1 MSKSNKSKT
10 NLPSDASLLT
20 TKKPKTVKEY
30 IHFLTHNKYS
40 YLSFC
45 FIIPLLLMRIIYMC
59 VGNLPGLD
67 GSVLVLDLNGQYVYF
82 YEALRDFLHGDGSL
96 LYSFSRALGG
106 EFLGIYA
113 YYVASPLALIVGLFP
128 EGKILEALLLIFV
141 LKTGFCGLTF
151 GYYLHKTNRR
161 INRYTSIMFS
171 TMYALCSYAIV
182 QSHNSMWI
190 DALIWLPIITLS
202 LEDLIKKGSYKLYV
216 ISLAVMLSSHYY
228 IGYMVCIYIA
238 IYFFYYY
245 IANRPSIENS
255 GISHFIKSLAKIVF
269 SSILGI
275 GIAAFVLIGAYTS
288 LRFGKSSFSTPDWDL
303 EFRYGI
309 ADLMAK
315 FLPGAYDTVRPEGL
329 PFVYCGT
336 LTLILLPFYYFAK
349 KISTREKICSTLLVA
364 IFIISFMFNP
374 LDIIWH
380 GFQVPNWLNYRYS
393 FILCFILLV
402 MAYKAFKEINKHT
415 PMIAFITGG
424 ALIGLTIFL
433 YNMEFENFVL
443 GEKGKYTENH
453 LDTYRTLLFTIVA
466 VIAICIALF
475 FLKRASTLKSRRRA
489 TKALLTIVCIEMLLN
504 GIVNI
509 TALHFDVTYS
519 SNSSYNGFFD
529 KISPVIEEIQA
540 NDDSF
545 YRMEK
550 THHRKTNDAMTLD
563 MNGLSC
569 STSTLNKETVKF
581 LANMGYASKSHWSKY
596 LGGNPVSDS
605 ILGVKY
611 VVFQKDQPS
620 NYSTYR
626 ENQALNSLMSK
637 YYTVVA
643 EDESYIGYENP
654 YALSLAYQVSD
665 SIKALIFNT
674 VDNNGNLTSAEPSPF
689 ERINDI
695 ASAMYGSEIQVF
707 VPVNIANTKQTN
719 VRKSAITG
727 HTKYEKIDS
736 NQTASVTF
744 EIKAPNNNYLYF
756 YAPTNYSREADFYVN
771 SKKYGDIMAKESN
784 RIKAM
789 GAFQKGSTVTVK
801 LNLKSTTLY
810 LRSDEYYFYYLDMNE
825 LQKLTDKLSQNEFI
839 IEKFSDTRLSGK
851 ITTDDSSSSIFTSI
865 PYDEGWKVYVDGKKT
880 EIYKNADALIGFDI
894 NESGTHTLKLVYRPI
909 ALTLGL
915 PLSIFS
921 IALFA
926 VIWYY
931 EAKYNEKK
939 QKELEEKRKNKKKKK
954 KKKK

>member
-1 MSKSNKSKT
+1 MNKKIKKAVKKT
-10 NLPSDASLLT
+10 DQTAPLTKNKTKNL
-20 TKKPKTVKEY
+20 KEI

-40 YLSFC
+40 YLSLC
-45 FIIPLLLMRIIYMC
+45 FIIPLLIMRIIYMC
-59 VGNLPGLD
+59 VGILPGLD

-128 EGKILEALLLIFV
+128 EGKILEALLFIFV

-151 GYYLHKTNRR
+151 GYYLHKTTRHV
-161 INRYTSIMFS
+161 NRYVSIMFS
-171 TMYALCSYAIV
+171 TMYALCSYAVV

-190 DALIWLPIITLS
+190 DALIWLPIITLAI
-202 LEDLIKKGSYKLYV
+202 EGLIKNGSYKLYV
-216 ISLAVMLSSHYY
+216 ISLAIMLSSHYY

-245 IANRPSIENS
+245 IANKPNIENS
-255 GISHFIKSLAKIVF
+255 GAVHFIRSLTKIIF
-269 SSILGI
+269 TSLLAI

-288 LRFGKSSFSTPDWDL
+288 LQFGKNTFSTPKWDL

-315 FLPGAYDTVRPEGL
+315 FLPGAYDTVEPEGL

-336 LTLILLPFYYFAK
+336 LTLILIPFYYCAK
-349 KISTREKICSTLLVA
+349 KISIREKICSTVLVG

-380 GFQVPNWLNYRYS
+380 GFQAPNWLNYRYS

-402 MAYKAFKEINKHT
+402 MAYKAFLEINKHSSV
-415 PMIAFITGG
+415 IAFASGG
-424 ALIGLTIFL
+424 MLIAVTVLL
-433 YNMEFENFVL
+433 YNMEFENFIL
-443 GEKGKYTENH
+443 GEEGKYVEKH
-453 LDTYRTLLFTIVA
+453 LDTYRTLLFTILM
-466 VIAICIALF
+466 VIALCIVIF
-475 FLKRASTLKSRRRA
+475 FLRKASNIKSRRRA

-504 GIVNI
+504 GIINI
-509 TALHFDVTYS
+509 TALNFDVTYS
-519 SNSSYNGFFD
+519 SYSSYNGFFD
-529 KISPVIEEIQA
+529 KISPVVNEIKE
-540 NDDSF
+540 NDSSF

-550 THHRKTNDAMTLD
+550 THHRKTNDVMTLE

-665 SIKALIFNT
+665 DIKDLIFNT
-674 VDNNGNLTSAEPSPF
+674 VDEDGDLISVELSPF

-695 ASAMYGSEIQVF
+695 ASALYGSEIKLF
-707 VPVNIANTKQTN
+707 VPVEITETTHSNL
-719 VRKSAITG
+719 RKSAIAG
-727 HTKYEKIDS
+727 HTKYEKIQES
-736 NQTASVTF
+736 SSASVTF
-744 EIKAPNNNYLYF
+744 KLTAPNDNYLYF
-756 YAPTNYSREADFYVN
+756 YAPTKYSREADFYVN
-771 SKKYGDIMAKESN
+771 SKKYGNIMAKESN

-789 GAFQKGSTVTVK
+789 GSFEKGDTVTVK
-801 LNLKSTTLY
+801 LTLSSKNLY
-810 LRSDEYYFYYLDMNE
+810 LKSDEYYFYYLDMTMVE
-825 LQKLTDKLSQNEFI
+825 KLTDKLSRNEFN
-839 IEKFSDTRLSGK
+839 IEKFSDTKLSGT
-851 ITTDDSSSSIFTSI
+851 ITTDSYSSSIFTSI
-865 PYDEGWKVYVDGKKT
+865 PYDEGWRVYVDGKRT

-894 NESGTHTLKLVYRPI
+894 SDPGAHTLKLVYRPI

-915 PLSIFS
+915 PISICS
-921 IALFA
+921 VILFA
-926 VIWYY
+926 VIWRL
-931 EAKYNEKK
+931 EAKYIEKK
-939 QKELEEKRKNKKKKK
+939 QKELEEKKKLKKKNKKKKK
-954 KKKK
+954 

>member
-1 MSKSNKSKT
+1 MSNKNNKPLNNELEIKKKRPKSFKE
-10 NLPSDASLLT
+10 LT
-20 TKKPKTVKEY
+20 Y
-30 IHFLTHNKYS
+30 FLTHNKYS
-40 YLSFC
+40 YLSLC

-82 YEALRDFLHGDGSL
+82 YEALRDFLHGDASL

-128 EGKILEALLLIFV
+128 EGRILEALLLIFV

-151 GYYLHKTNRR
+151 GYYLHKTSRHV
-161 INRYTSIMFS
+161 NRYVSIMFS
-171 TMYALCSYAIV
+171 TMYALCSYAVV

-190 DALIWLPIITLS
+190 DALIWLPIITLAI
-202 LEDLIKKGSYKLYV
+202 ENLIKNGSYKLYV
-216 ISLAVMLSSHYY
+216 ISLAIMLSSHYY

-238 IYFFYYY
+238 VYFFYYY
-245 IANRPSIENS
+245 LANKPNIENS
-255 GISHFIKSLAKIVF
+255 GANHFIRSLTKIIF
-269 SSILGI
+269 TSILAI

-288 LRFGKSSFSTPDWDL
+288 LQFGKNTFSTPKWDL

-315 FLPGAYDTVRPEGL
+315 FLPGAYDTVRPAGL

-336 LTLILLPFYYFAK
+336 LTLILIPFYYCAK
-349 KISTREKICSTLLVA
+349 KISIREKICSTLLIGV
-364 IFIISFMFNP
+364 FIISFMFNP

-380 GFQVPNWLNYRYS
+380 GFQAPNWLNYRYS

-402 MAYKAFKEINKHT
+402 MAYRAFLEINKHSSI
-415 PMIAFITGG
+415 IAFVTGG
-424 ALIGLTIFL
+424 ALIGITALL

-443 GEKGKYTENH
+443 GEKGKYVEKH
-453 LDTYRTLLFTIVA
+453 LDTYRTLLFTIIT
-466 VIAICIALF
+466 VIALCIAIF
-475 FLKRASTLKSRRRA
+475 FLRKASNIRSRRRA
-489 TKALLTIVCIEMLLN
+489 TKAILTVVCIEMLLN

-509 TALHFDVTYS
+509 TALNFDVTYS
-519 SNSSYNGFFD
+519 SYSSYNDFFD
-529 KISPVIEEIQA
+529 KISPVVEEIKEK
-540 NDDSF
+540 DDSF

-550 THHRKTNDAMTLD
+550 THHRKTNDIMTLE

-596 LGGNPVSDS
+596 LGGNPANDS

-611 VVFQKDQPS
+611 VIFQKDQPS

-626 ENQALNSLMSK
+626 ENQALNSLMSN

-643 EDESYIGYENP
+643 ENESYIGYENP

-665 SIKALIFNT
+665 DIKKLIFNT
-674 VDNNGNLTSAEPSPF
+674 IDEDGDLNSVELSPF
-689 ERINDI
+689 ERINDL
-695 ASAMYGSEIQVF
+695 ASAMYGSEIQLF
-707 VPVNIANTKQTN
+707 VPVDITETTHSNA
-719 VRKSAITG
+719 RKSAIAG
-727 HTKYEKIDS
+727 HTKYEKVDENS
-736 NQTASVTF
+736 SASITF
-744 EIKAPNNNYLYF
+744 KLNAPNNNYLYF
-756 YAPTNYSREADFYVN
+756 YAPTQYSREADFYVN

-789 GAFQKGSTVTVK
+789 GAFKKGSEVSVK
-801 LNLKSTTLY
+801 LTLKSKNLY
-810 LRSDEYYFYYLDMNE
+810 LKSDEYYFYYLDLTSLE
-825 LQKLTDKLSQNEFI
+825 KLTDKLSENEFI
-839 IEKFSDTRLSGK
+839 IEKFSDTKLLGN
-851 ITTDDSSSSIFTSI
+851 ITTASYSSSIFTSI
-865 PYDEGWKVYVDGKKT
+865 PYDEGWRVYVDGKRT

-894 NESGTHTLKLVYRPI
+894 SNPGSHSLKLVYRPT
-909 ALTLGL
+909 ALTRGL
-915 PLSIFS
+915 PISICS
-921 IALFA
+921 IILFA
-926 VIWYY
+926 AIWYL
-931 EAKYNEKK
+931 EAKNIEKK
-939 QKELEEKRKNKKKKK
+939 QKELEEKRKAKRKNKKKKK
-954 KKKK
+954 K

>member
-1 MSKSNKSKT
+1 MSKKITNRS
-10 NLPSDASLLT
+10 NLPNEASLFT
-20 TKKPKTVKEY
+20 DKKPKTLKEY
-30 IHFLTHNKYS
+30 IHLLTHNKYS
-40 YLSFC
+40 YLLLC
-45 FIIPLLLMRIIYMC
+45 FIIPLLLMRIVYMC

-141 LKTGFCGLTF
+141 LKTGFCGFTF
-151 GYYLHKTNRR
+151 GYYLHKTNRHV
-161 INRYTSIMFS
+161 NRYASIMFS

-182 QSHNSMWI
+182 HSHNSMWI

-202 LEDLIKKGSYKLYV
+202 IEDLIKKGSYKLYV
-216 ISLAVMLSSHYY
+216 ISLAIMLSSHYY

-245 IANRPSIENS
+245 IANKASIEKY
-255 GISHFIKSLAKIVF
+255 GIDHFLHSTIKIIF
-269 SSILGI
+269 SSLLAI

-288 LRFGKSSFSTPDWDL
+288 LMFGKSTFSTPDWSS
-303 EFRYGI
+303 EFRFGI

-329 PFVYCGT
+329 PVVYCGT
-336 LTLILLPFYYFAK
+336 LTLILLPFYYCAR
-349 KISTREKICSTLLVA
+349 KISVREKICSTLLLA

-380 GFQVPNWLNYRYS
+380 GFQSPNWLNYRYS
-393 FILCFILLV
+393 FIFCFILLV

-415 PMIAFITGG
+415 PLIAFITGG
-424 ALIGLTIFL
+424 ALIGLTVYL

-453 LDTYRTLLFTIVA
+453 LDTYRTLLFTIVI
-466 VIAICIALF
+466 VIAICVALF
-475 FLKRASTLKSRRRA
+475 FIKKASTIKSRRIA
-489 TKALLTIVCIEMLLN
+489 TKALLTIVCVEMLLN

-529 KISPVIEEIQA
+529 KVSPVVEEIQA

-550 THHRKTNDAMTLD
+550 THHRKTNDAMVLD

-626 ENQALNSLMSK
+626 ENQALNSLMSN

-665 SIKALIFNT
+665 DIKELIFNT
-674 VDNNGNLTSAEPSPF
+674 VDDKGNLNSVEASPF

-695 ASAMYGSEIQVF
+695 ASALYGSELQLF
-707 VPVNIANTKQTN
+707 VPVEVESSTHSNT
-719 VRKSAITG
+719 RKTAITG
-727 HTKYEKIDS
+727 HTKYEKINS
-736 NQTASVTF
+736 NETASVTF
-744 EIKAPNNNYLYF
+744 KIKAPNNNYLYF
-756 YAPTNYSREADFYVN
+756 YAPTSYSREADFYVN

-810 LRSDEYYFYYLDMNE
+810 FRNDEYYFYYLDMSALE
-825 LQKLTDKLSQNEFI
+825 KLTNKLSQNEFN
-839 IEKFSDTRLSGK
+839 IEKFSDTKLSGN
-851 ITTDDSSSSIFTSI
+851 ITTDSYSSSIFTSI
-865 PYDEGWKVYVDGKKT
+865 PYDEGWQVYVDGKKT
-880 EIYKNADALIGFDI
+880 EIYKNVDALIGFDI
-894 NESGTHTLKLVYRPI
+894 SEPGTHTLKLVYRPK
-909 ALTLGL
+909 ALTVGL
-915 PLSIFS
+915 PLSVCS

-926 VIWYY
+926 VIWYLD
-931 EAKYNEKK
+931 EKIKEKK
-939 QKELEEKRKNKKKKK
+939 QKELEERRKNKKKRKK
-954 KKKK
+954 KKK

>member
-1 MSKSNKSKT
+1 MSKNNKKT
-10 NLPSDASLLT
+10 ANLTVNTPLLT
-20 TKKPKTVKEY
+20 KEKPKNLKEFIY
-30 IHFLTHNKYS
+30 FLTHNKYS
-40 YLSFC
+40 YLSLC
-45 FIIPLLLMRIIYMC
+45 FIVPLLIMRIIYMC
-59 VGNLPGLD
+59 VGVLPGLD

-128 EGKILEALLLIFV
+128 EGRILEALLLIFI

-161 INRYTSIMFS
+161 VNKYTSIMFS
-171 TMYALCSYAIV
+171 TMYALCSYAVV

-202 LEDLIKKGSYKLYV
+202 IEDLIKKGSYKLYV

-245 IANRPSIENS
+245 IANKPTIENS
-255 GISHFIKSLAKIVF
+255 GGFHFIKSLSKIAF
-269 SSILGI
+269 SSLLAI

-288 LRFGKSSFSTPDWDL
+288 LQFGKNTFSTPKWDL

-315 FLPGAYDTVRPEGL
+315 FLPGSYDTVRPEGL
-329 PFVYCGT
+329 PFVYCGM
-336 LTLILLPFYYFAK
+336 LTLILLPFYYCAK
-349 KISTREKICSTLLVA
+349 KISIREKICSTLLVA
-364 IFIISFMFNP
+364 VFIISFMFNP
-374 LDIIWH
+374 LDIVWH
-380 GFQVPNWLNYRYS
+380 GFQAPNWLNYRYS

-402 MAYKAFKEINKHT
+402 MAYKAFREINKHT
-415 PMIAFITGG
+415 PLIAFGAG
-424 ALIGLTIFL
+424 VALIITTVLL
-433 YNMEFENFVL
+433 YKMEFENFVL
-443 GEKGKYTENH
+443 GEKGKYVENRI
-453 LDTYRTLLFTIVA
+453 DTYRTLLFAIVI
-466 VIAICIALF
+466 VIALCITIF
-475 FLKRASTLKSRRRA
+475 FLRKASNIKARKRA

-519 SNSSYNGFFD
+519 SYSSYNDFFD
-529 KISPVIEEIQA
+529 KISPVVNEIQEK
-540 NDDSF
+540 DDSF

-550 THHRKTNDAMTLD
+550 THHRKTNDVMTLG

-581 LANMGYASKSHWSKY
+581 LNNMGYASKSHWSKY
-596 LGGNPVSDS
+596 LGGNPLSDS
-605 ILGVKY
+605 LLGVKY

-626 ENQALNSLMSK
+626 ENQALNSLMSN

-665 SIKALIFNT
+665 DIKELLFNEIDEDGDL
-674 VDNNGNLTSAEPSPF
+674 VSVELSPF
-689 ERINDI
+689 ERLNDI
-695 ASAMYGSEIQVF
+695 ASAMYGNEIRIF
-707 VPVNIANTKQTN
+707 VPVAISDTTHTN
-719 VRKSAITG
+719 ARKSAIAG
-727 HTKYEKIDS
+727 HTKYEKINS
-736 NQTASVTF
+736 SETASVTF
-744 EIKAPNNNYLYF
+744 KVKAPNNNYLYF
-756 YAPTNYSREADFYVN
+756 YAPTEYSREADFYVN

-801 LNLKSTTLY
+801 LNLKSNNLY
-810 LRSDEYYFYYLDMNE
+810 LKSDENYFYYLDLNALE
-825 LQKLTDKLSQNEFI
+825 KLTNKLSKNEFI
-839 IEKFSDTRLSGK
+839 INKFTDSKLIGE
-851 ITTDDSSSSIFTSI
+851 ITTDSYSSSIFTSI
-865 PYDEGWKVYVDGKKT
+865 PYDEGWRVYVDGKRT

-894 NESGTHTLKLVYRPI
+894 NESGTHTLRLVYRPT
-909 ALTLGL
+909 ALTYGL
-915 PLSIFS
+915 PISICS
-921 IALFA
+921 ILIFVA
-926 VIWYY
+926 IWYF
-931 EAKYNEKK
+931 EAKYKEKK
-939 QKELEEKRKNKKKKK
+939 QKELEEKKKNKKKKK
-954 KKKK
+954 KKK